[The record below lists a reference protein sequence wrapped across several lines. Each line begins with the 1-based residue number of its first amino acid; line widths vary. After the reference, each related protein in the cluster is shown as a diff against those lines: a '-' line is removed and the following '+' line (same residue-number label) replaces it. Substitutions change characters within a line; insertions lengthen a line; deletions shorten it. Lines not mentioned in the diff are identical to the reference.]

1 MQPRCTVTHT
11 LCCHCHHSHTHSRF
25 LYDDR
30 GSQLYEQITQ
40 LPEYYP
46 YRTERQLLEQHADA
60 IASQLPGAGGVVVE
74 LGCGD
79 GSKTALLLAALL
91 RRHGRRGVR
100 FCGIDCS
107 AEALRQ
113 TQRNLKQLLPE
124 LPEEQVLLPGR
135 PRAPPPPPPLL
146 AATHMH
152 LVLPAPAR
160 TCLPAG

>member
-1 MQPRCTVTHT
+1 LVTAAISASGALVPQWGPPNDQPWYDPHAAAACASRR
-11 LCCHCHHSHTHSRF
+11 LCHQLPTSCRF

-30 GSQLYEQITQ
+30 GSQLYEQITR

-46 YRTERQLLEQHADA
+46 YRAEKELLEKHADA

-79 GSKTALLLAALL
+79 GSKSALLLAALL

-100 FCGIDCS
+100 FCGVDCS

-113 TQRNLKQLLPE
+113 LQRNLRQLLPE
-124 LPEEQVLLPGR
+124 LPEEQV
-135 PRAPPPPPPLL
+135 
-146 AATHMH
+146 T
-152 LVLPAPAR
+152 LPASPA
-160 TCLPAG
+160 CPPI